1 MGKNELLKRITMNPE
16 VMVGKPVIRGTR
28 LTVQFVVGLLA
39 SGMTVDDIIQEYS
52 DLTEDD
58 IRACLLFAA
67 EALENSTFIPLT
79 SEVG

>member
-58 IRACLLFAA
+58 IRACLFFAS
-67 EALENSTFIPLT
+67 EALENSTFVPLT
-79 SEVG
+79 S